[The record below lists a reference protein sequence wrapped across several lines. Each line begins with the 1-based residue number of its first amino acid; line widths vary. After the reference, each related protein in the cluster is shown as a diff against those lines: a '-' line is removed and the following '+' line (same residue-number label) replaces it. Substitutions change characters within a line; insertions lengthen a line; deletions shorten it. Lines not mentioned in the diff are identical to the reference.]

1 MNKKTFLGGIK
12 KCANPHVL
20 RAIPHTQHNGI
31 LLLKLLRCYF
41 LDLSKNFNSAS
52 SISKNK
58 ISKVAIKARNKYY
71 LSSNRNH
78 LLEDFVIQP
87 IFATEKENNN

>member
-1 MNKKTFLGGIK
+1 MCESARFTCDSAHSAQRNLAFKAFTMLFLG
-12 KCANPHVL
+12 
-20 RAIPHTQHNGI
+20 
-31 LLLKLLRCYF
+31 
-41 LDLSKNFNSAS
+41 LSKNFNSAS

-71 LSSNRNH
+71 LYSNRNH